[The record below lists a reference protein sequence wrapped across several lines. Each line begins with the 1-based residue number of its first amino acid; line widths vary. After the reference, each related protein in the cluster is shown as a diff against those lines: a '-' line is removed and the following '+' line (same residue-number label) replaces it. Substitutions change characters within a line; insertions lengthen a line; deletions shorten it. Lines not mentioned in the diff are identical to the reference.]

1 MELINRGKFLME
13 RGTSQGYFQTKK
25 RMKKI
30 ASRTRTRGV
39 GWLTLI
45 GSNTQ
50 IINYIQKN
58 LYIRNTLIYT
68 LDFVT
73 H

>member
-39 GWLTLI
+39 EWLALT
-45 GSNTQ
+45 GKQTTEYQ
-50 IINYIQKN
+50 
-58 LYIRNTLIYT
+58 
-68 LDFVT
+68 
-73 H
+73 